1 MIVKKITSAFEDD
14 RGAIT
19 DILQHTPVDSVTLIT
34 CNKGAI
40 RANHYHKES
49 VQYSYVLSGQ
59 MLAYTQMPEGPLEL
73 QTLVEGDMLES
84 PPFERHALH
93 ALEDSILLIVTRGPR
108 GGKNYEDDTFRV
120 VPLHLQAAM
129 HQSLN

>member
-1 MIVKKITSAFEDD
+1 MIVKKIKAAFEDE
-14 RGAIT
+14 RGKIT
-19 DILQHTPVDSVTLIT
+19 DIIEHTPVDSVTIIT
-34 CNKGAI
+34 CLNGAI

-59 MLAYTQMPEGPLEL
+59 MLAYAQIPGEEVESQILK
-73 QTLVEGDMLES
+73 EGDMMES

-93 ALEDSILLIVTRGPR
+93 AIEDSVLLIITRGPR

-120 VPLHLQAAM
+120 EPLHIANK
-129 HQSLN
+129 S

>member
-1 MIVKKITSAFEDD
+1 MIVKKIAPAFEDA

-19 DILQHTPVDSVTLIT
+19 DILQHTTVDSVTIIT

-49 VQYSYVLSGQ
+49 IQYSYVLSGK
-59 MLAYTQMPEGPLEL
+59 MLAYTQMTDGPLES
-73 QTLVEGDMLES
+73 QILVVGDMLES
-84 PPFERHALH
+84 PVFERHALH
-93 ALEDSILLIVTRGPR
+93 AVEDSVLLIITRGPR

-120 VPLHLQAAM
+120 TPLHLPD
-129 HQSLN
+129 SGSSV

>member
-1 MIVKKITSAFEDD
+1 MIVKKIVPAFADS

-19 DILQHTPVDSVTLIT
+19 DILQHTPVDSVTIIT

-49 VQYSYVLSGQ
+49 IQYSYLLSGQ
-59 MLAYTQMPEGPLEL
+59 VLAYTQMPDGPLES
-73 QTLVEGDMLES
+73 QTLVAGDMLES
-84 PPFERHALH
+84 PVFERHALH
-93 ALEDSILLIVTRGPR
+93 AVEDSVLLIITRGPR

-120 VPLHLQAAM
+120 TPLHLPD
-129 HQSLN
+129 SGSSV

>member
-1 MIVKKITSAFEDD
+1 MIVKKIVPAFEDS

-19 DILQHTPVDSVTLIT
+19 DILQHTPVDSVTIIT

-49 VQYSYVLSGQ
+49 IQYSYVLSGQ
-59 MLAYTQMPEGPLEL
+59 MLAYTQMPDGPLES
-73 QTLVEGDMLES
+73 QTLVAGDMLES
-84 PPFERHALH
+84 PVFERHALH
-93 ALEDSILLIVTRGPR
+93 AVEDSVLLIITRGPR

-120 VPLHLQAAM
+120 TPLHIQD
-129 HQSLN
+129 SGSSV

>member
-1 MIVKKITSAFEDD
+1 MIVKKLAPAFEDA

-19 DILQHTPVDSVTLIT
+19 DILQHTPVDSVTIIT
-34 CNKGAI
+34 CVKGAI

-59 MLAYTQMPEGPLEL
+59 ILAYTQLPDGPVES
-73 QTLVEGDMLES
+73 QALVEGDMLES

-93 ALEDSILLIVTRGPR
+93 AVEDSVLLIITRGPR
-108 GGKNYEDDTFRV
+108 GGKGYEDDTFRV
-120 VPLHLQAAM
+120 SPLHLQDAA
-129 HQSLN
+129 SNA

>member
-1 MIVKKITSAFEDD
+1 MIVTKCVPAFEDA

-19 DILQHTPVDSVTLIT
+19 DILQHTPVDSVTIIT
-34 CNKGAI
+34 CVKGAI

-59 MLAYTQMPEGPLEL
+59 MLVYTQMPGGPLES
-73 QTLVEGDMLES
+73 QILVQGDMVES
-84 PPFERHALH
+84 PPLERHALH
-93 ALEDSILLIVTRGPR
+93 AIEDSVLLIVTRGPR

-120 VPLHLQAAM
+120 SPLHLQHTVAT
-129 HQSLN
+129 

>member
-1 MIVKKITSAFEDD
+1 MIVKKIVPAFEDS

-19 DILQHTPVDSVTLIT
+19 DILQHTPVDSITIIT

-49 VQYSYVLSGQ
+49 VQYSYVLSGK
-59 MLAYTQMPEGPLEL
+59 MLAYTQFPDAPLES
-73 QTLVEGDMLES
+73 QTLVQGDMIES
-84 PPFERHALH
+84 PPNERHALH
-93 ALEDSILLIVTRGPR
+93 ALEDSVLLIITRGPR

-120 VPLHLQAAM
+120 TPLHLQDSSSAA
-129 HQSLN
+129 